1 MDNDGR
7 TADHPAEI
15 DDSIVSLIAR
25 LGHPRPGYQV
35 ARSCGSNSF
44 LLRFWSIWQS
54 TVKRSIL
61 RSNRILDRLK
71 NLIIVGIGREIYIQE
86 FKRVKFFVQF
96 ARNANNSTLPTFLIQ
111 SIWIEQRIIVWQIW
125 SVWSICCLID
135 TLFRL
140 ILPLIVEIHG
150 QFWARLKRFWP
161 WEMNN

>member
-44 LLRFWSIWQS
+44 LLRFWSMQS
-54 TVKRSIL
+54 TAKIL

-71 NLIIVGIGREIYIQE
+71 NLIIAGIGREI
-86 FKRVKFFVQF
+86 
-96 ARNANNSTLPTFLIQ
+96 
-111 SIWIEQRIIVWQIW
+111 
-125 SVWSICCLID
+125 
-135 TLFRL
+135 
-140 ILPLIVEIHG
+140 
-150 QFWARLKRFWP
+150 
-161 WEMNN
+161 